1 MNQLIFASDER
12 RLARPTSTRIPT
24 LLYGSMPPEPGTGAI
39 GGPIMKE
46 VSRLG
51 LVADETAFDFM
62 TLALAVTAGDT
73 FADRAQA
80 ADGWARHIELHVP
93 LSNPD
98 PWYTA
103 VPLLEEALGFLSGD
117 LWRIEIADGGQE
129 PPEPKK
135 KDVISTLDHDCVALF
150 SGGLDST
157 IGALDLVAE
166 GRRPV
171 LVSHAYSGDKAVQ
184 ASVHARLPGRLS
196 QFAPSAYPRAST
208 GRARDV
214 QMRTRSLNF
223 LAFGALVGA
232 TMVRYG
238 ITNAP
243 VDLHVPENG
252 LIALNPPLTAR
263 RTGALSTRTT
273 HHHYLELVQAI
284 LDTVGIPVR
293 INNRYRHQTK
303 GEMIAGCKNPSILRR
318 VAFDTVSCGKWKR
331 SWTQCGKCVPCIIR
345 RASFEAGGM
354 RDRTPYG
361 QYADLGATLASGK
374 GHDDVLAM
382 ILAARSLQTANMAQ
396 WIAKTGPL
404 PLDRSQ
410 RDPLIQVAIRGL
422 AEVHSFLHN
431 QGLLT

>member
-1 MNQLIFASDER
+1 MSFIRGPVARVRISR
-12 RLARPTSTRIPT
+12 R
-24 LLYGSMPPEPGTGAI
+24 
-39 GGPIMKE
+39 
-46 VSRLG
+46 
-51 LVADETAFDFM
+51 
-62 TLALAVTAGDT
+62 GDT
-73 FADRAQA
+73 FADRALA
-80 ADGWARHIELHVP
+80 ADGWARRIELHVP
-93 LSNPD
+93 LSNPA
-98 PWYTA
+98 PWRAA

-117 LWRIEIADGGQE
+117 LWHIEITDGGPE

-135 KDVISTLDHDCVALF
+135 KDLISVLDHDCVALF

-184 ASVHARLPGRLS
+184 TSIHARLPSRLS
-196 QFAPSAYPRAST
+196 QFAPSAYPRSST

-232 TMVRYG
+232 TMVRHG
-238 ITNAP
+238 ITAP

-252 LIALNPPLTAR
+252 LIALNPPLTTR

-273 HHHYLELVQAI
+273 HHHYLALVQAV

-293 INNRYRHQTK
+293 ITNRYRHQTK
-303 GEMIAGCKNPSILRR
+303 GEMIASCKNQAVLRR

-354 RDRTPYG
+354 PDRTPYG
-361 QYADLGATLASGK
+361 QYSDLGATLASGN

-382 ILAARSLQTANMAQ
+382 IQAVRSLRTANMAQ

-410 RDPLIQVAIRGL
+410 RDPLIQVATRGL

-431 QGLLT
+431 QGLPT